1 MWNSCLVFQHM
12 VSLMWSSI
20 WNSIIRCVALI
31 FQFWKCAIENC
42 IWLSLCDQMW
52 NYHENMNWCIPSQ
65 CGPNMFEIYHSFSAN
80 TSFFL
85 FSQYIFLLFQS
96 INLSSFPPINLS
108 SFSANSSL
116 FLLQLNQIGII
127 LHYSTKIT
135 SPKWKSDCNQYCNIA
150 ILMNDGICEIRNR
163 WNQMGRMPKNG
174 NPLRWK

>member
-20 WNSIIRCVALI
+20 WNSIIRCVVLI

-96 INLSSFPPINLS
+96 INLSSF
-108 SFSANSSL
+108 SANKSFFLFSQFIFISSSIESNWHNIA
-116 FLLQLNQIGII
+116 LQHKDNKPQVKIG
-127 LHYSTKIT
+127 LQSVL
-135 SPKWKSDCNQYCNIA
+135 QYCNIDEWWY
-150 ILMNDGICEIRNR
+150 L
-163 WNQMGRMPKNG
+163 WNK
-174 NPLRWK
+174 K